1 MASLKTKFA
10 VGLFVLMGA
19 VIVAAAF
26 IWLGMSRYLEEGKYY
41 VAYFDESVQ
50 GLNNDS
56 AVKYRGVSI
65 GRVESIGVAPD
76 ENLIEVVL
84 RIESGMTLTN
94 NMAAKLKS
102 VGITGI
108 VFIEIDRKKED
119 ALDRGPQIRFPAKH
133 PIVATEPSEM
143 KLFVAGINDLM
154 DQFKQMNVGGLAEK
168 MRTILDRINTTIED
182 AQIKNISTDIRLSLQ
197 KIEAILDTRKWD
209 KVLASVNSATT
220 SFKAFSDK
228 SDQAVSD
235 FEKVAVNLNGLLS
248 ENRLKIG
255 QLVNSLNQTI
265 RDADTFFAEGKDFL
279 EDGEHKISN
288 LEPLLALTLSNLE
301 SASASLTGLV
311 ELLSEQPS
319 KLIFSTPP
327 PAKLIEPD
335 VARTP

>member
-10 VGLFVLMGA
+10 VGLFVLIGA
-19 VIVAAAF
+19 VIIIAALV
-26 IWLGMSRYLEEGKYY
+26 WLGMSRYLEEGKYY

-84 RIESGMTLTN
+84 KIESKMTLTK
-94 NMAAKLKS
+94 NMVAQLKS

-119 ALDRGPQIRFPAKH
+119 APDLVPRIRFPAKY
-133 PIVATEPSEM
+133 PIVATEPSDM
-143 KLFVAGINDLM
+143 KLFVAGINDLL
-154 DQFKQMNVGGLAEK
+154 DQFQQMNVGGLAEK
-168 MRTILDRINTTIED
+168 MRTILDKINTTIED
-182 AQIKNISTDIRLSLQ
+182 AQIKDISNDIRLSLQ
-197 KIEAILDTRKWD
+197 KVETILDTQKWD
-209 KVLASVNSATT
+209 TLLASVNSATT

-235 FEKVAVNLNGLLS
+235 IEKVAVNLNGMLS
-248 ENRLKIG
+248 ENRLKVG
-255 QLVNSLNQTI
+255 ELVNSLKKTI
-265 RDADTFFAEGKDFL
+265 SDADTFFAEGKDLL
-279 EDGEHKISN
+279 EDGEHKLSS

-301 SASASLTGLV
+301 SATASLTDLV
-311 ELLSEQPS
+311 ERLSEQPS
-319 KLIFSTPP
+319 KLIFGTPP
-327 PAKLIEPD
+327 PAKQIEPD

>member
-10 VGLFVLMGA
+10 VGLFVLIGF
-19 VIVAAAF
+19 IIITAAF
-26 IWLGMSRYLEEGKYY
+26 IWLGMTRYLEEGKYY

-65 GRVESIGVAPD
+65 GRVERIGVAPD

-84 RIESGMTLTN
+84 KIESGMKLKK
-94 NMAAKLKS
+94 NMVAKLKS

-119 ALDRGPQIRFPAKH
+119 ALNLTPRIRFPTEY

-143 KLFVAGINDLM
+143 KMFVSGINDLM
-154 DQFKQMNVGGLAEK
+154 DQFKEMNVKELAEK
-168 MRTILDRINTTIED
+168 MRTILDNINTTIED

-197 KIEAILDTRKWD
+197 KIEAILDTQKWD
-209 KVLASVNSATT
+209 KILASVNSATT

-235 FEKVAVNLNGLLS
+235 IEKVAVSLNDMLS
-248 ENRLKIG
+248 ENRQKVGQVVDALK
-255 QLVNSLNQTI
+255 QTI
-265 RDADTFFAEGKDFL
+265 SDADTFFAEGADLL
-279 EDGEHKISN
+279 EDGEHKLST

-301 SASASLTGLV
+301 SASASLTDLV

-319 KLIFSTPP
+319 KLIFGTPP
-327 PAKLIEPD
+327 PAKQIEPD
-335 VARTP
+335 VARAP

>member
-1 MASLKTKFA
+1 MASIKTKFA
-10 VGLFVLMGA
+10 VGLFVLMGF
-19 VIVAAAF
+19 VIVTAAF

-84 RIESGMTLTN
+84 RIESGMKLTK
-94 NMAAKLKS
+94 NMSAKLKS

-119 ALDRGPQIRFPAKH
+119 AVDLMPRIRFPAKH

-143 KLFVAGINDLM
+143 KLFVAGINDLL
-154 DQFKQMNVGGLAEK
+154 DQFQQMNVGGLAEK
-168 MRTILDRINTTIED
+168 MRTILDRINATIED

-197 KIEAILDTRKWD
+197 KVEAIMDTRKWD
-209 KVLASVNSATT
+209 NVLASVNSATT

-228 SDQAVSD
+228 SDLAVSD
-235 FEKVAVNLNGLLS
+235 IKKVAVNLNDMLS

-255 QLVNSLNQTI
+255 QLANSLKQTI
-265 RDADTFFAEGKDFL
+265 SDADTFFAEGKDL
-279 EDGEHKISN
+279 LDDGEHKLST

-301 SASASLTGLV
+301 SASASLTDLV

-319 KLIFSTPP
+319 KLIFGSPP
-327 PAKLIEPD
+327 PAKQIEPD
-335 VARTP
+335 VTRVP

>member
-1 MASLKTKFA
+1 MASLKTKLA
-10 VGLFVLMGA
+10 VGLFVLIGF
-19 VIVAAAF
+19 VIITAAL

-50 GLNNDS
+50 GLNDDS

-84 RIESGMTLTN
+84 KIESGMTLRK

-108 VFIEIDRKKED
+108 VFIEIDRKKEG
-119 ALDRGPQIRFPAKH
+119 ALDHAPRIRFPTEY

-143 KLFVAGINDLM
+143 KMFVDDINDLM
-154 DQFKQMNVGGLAEK
+154 EQFKQMNVKGLSEK
-168 MRTILDRINTTIED
+168 MHTILNKINSTIED

-197 KIEAILDTRKWD
+197 KVEAILEAQKWD
-209 KVLASVNSATT
+209 KILASVNSATT

-228 SDQAVSD
+228 SGRAVSD
-235 FEKVAVNLNGLLS
+235 IEEVAVNLNDMLS
-248 ENRLKIG
+248 ENRLKVG
-255 QLVNSLNQTI
+255 QLVDSLKQTI
-265 RDADTFFAEGKDFL
+265 SDADIFFAEGKDLL
-279 EDGEHKISN
+279 EDGEHKLST

-301 SASASLTGLV
+301 SASASLTNLV

-319 KLIFSTPP
+319 KLIFGTPP
-327 PAKLIEPD
+327 PAKRIEPD
-335 VARTP
+335 VVRTP

>member
-10 VGLFVLMGA
+10 VGLFVLIG
-19 VIVAAAF
+19 VAIITAAL

-65 GRVESIGVAPD
+65 GRVENIGVAPD

-84 RIESGMTLTN
+84 KIESGMTLTK

-108 VFIEIDRKKED
+108 VFIEIDRKKKD
-119 ALDRGPQIRFPAKH
+119 ALDLTPPIRFPTKY

-143 KLFVAGINDLM
+143 KIFVAGINDLM
-154 DQFKQMNVGGLAEK
+154 DQFKEMNVGGLAEK
-168 MRTILDRINTTIED
+168 MRTILDRINSTIED
-182 AQIKNISTDIRLSLQ
+182 AQIKKISTDIRLSLQ
-197 KIEAILDTRKWD
+197 KVEAILDTQKWD

-228 SDQAVSD
+228 SGQAVSD
-235 FEKVAVNLNGLLS
+235 IEKAAVNLNDMLS
-248 ENRLKIG
+248 ENRLKVG
-255 QLVNSLNQTI
+255 QLVNSLKQTI
-265 RDADTFFAEGKDFL
+265 SDADTFFAEGKDFL
-279 EDGEHKISN
+279 EDGEHKMST

-301 SASASLTGLV
+301 SASASLTDLV

-319 KLIFSTPP
+319 KLIFGTPP
-327 PAKLIEPD
+327 PARQIEPD
-335 VARTP
+335 VAGAP

>member
-10 VGLFVLMGA
+10 VGLFVLIGF
-19 VIVAAAF
+19 VLITVAF
-26 IWLGMSRYLEEGKYY
+26 VWLGMSRYLEEGKYY

-84 RIESGMTLTN
+84 KIESEMRLTK
-94 NMAAKLKS
+94 NMVAQLKS

-108 VFIEIDRKKED
+108 VFIELRKKKD
-119 ALDRGPQIRFPAKH
+119 ALDLAPHIRFPAKY

-143 KLFVAGINDLM
+143 KMFVAGINDLM

-168 MRTILDRINTTIED
+168 MRTILDKINSTIED
-182 AQIKNISTDIRLSLQ
+182 AQIKNISADIRLSLQ
-197 KIEAILDTRKWD
+197 KIETILDTKKWD

-228 SDQAVSD
+228 SDQAVSN
-235 FEKVAVNLNGLLS
+235 FEKVAVNLNDMLS
-248 ENRLKIG
+248 ENRLKVG
-255 QLVNSLNQTI
+255 QLVDSLKKTI
-265 RDADTFFAEGKDFL
+265 SDADTFFAEGKDFL
-279 EDGEHKISN
+279 KDGEHKMST

-301 SASASLTGLV
+301 SASAGLTDLV

-319 KLIFSTPP
+319 KLIFGTPP
-327 PAKLIEPD
+327 PAKHIEPD
-335 VARTP
+335 VARAP